1 MKNASAQRGFTLI
14 ELLIVVAI
22 IGVLA
27 AIAIPQYQNYI
38 ARSNATAAQSEAA
51 AYRTPV
57 EAAIFDAS
65 AMNEPSSP
73 PTVDSLVGTTPDTVF
88 ITGDLGQDIQIIST
102 RTLSGTRHAVQYER
116 NAVSGAWTCTH
127 NFPEDNVTLQN
138 CTSGGTITIPES

>member
-38 ARSNATAAQSEAA
+38 ERSNAAAAQSEAA

-57 EAAIFDAS
+57 EAEIFDAQQD
-65 AMNEPSSP
+65 ADDAETEVTV
-73 PTVDSLVGTTPDTVF
+73 PTT
-88 ITGDLGQDIQIIST
+88 
-102 RTLSGTRHAVQYER
+102 SG
-116 NAVSGAWTCTH
+116 
-127 NFPEDNVTLQN
+127 NVTITAN
-138 CTSGGTITIPES
+138 AGGVATITATRVVGGETKSVVYTRDADGVWECANDFDVSLANCDGEMPSD